1 MYEAK
6 MTTTEREVILHNEP
20 LAFRMRPLTLDE
32 IVGHQDFIGP
42 NTALYKMIQNEHVP
56 SMLLYGEPG
65 IGKTSIANAIA
76 GSSKLP
82 FFALNATRAG
92 KKMWKILYK
101 KQEFQGK

>member
-1 MYEAK
+1 M
-6 MTTTEREVILHNEP
+6 HNEP
-20 LAFRMRPLTLDE
+20 LAYRMRPLTLDE

-76 GSSKLP
+76 GSSRLP

-92 KKMWKILYK
+92 KKDVEDIV
-101 KQEFQGK
+101 QEARITGKVLLFFG

>member
-6 MTTTEREVILHNEP
+6 MTTTERGIMLHNEP

-56 SMLLYGEPG
+56 SMLLYGEPESV
-65 IGKTSIANAIA
+65 KHPLPMPLQEVP
-76 GSSKLP
+76 SSLSLHLMPHELVK
-82 FFALNATRAG
+82 RC
-92 KKMWKILYK
+92 
-101 KQEFQGK
+101 